1 MRIKRQQSYF
11 GGSFLIVNVAALEG
25 IRVVDSW
32 EGEWSS
38 ELHRNSTAR
47 AQGGGTW
54 GLTGADQGLPALSA
68 PSQREPFIWCW
79 RWYMETPYA
88 LLSTAVFVWKLLCLC
103 PVWW

>member
-1 MRIKRQQSYF
+1 MQLNSFKKRVLFTDQCSVSFAAIILSHFLSISPHCYNQTMDMHIKIQLSYF

-47 AQGGGTW
+47 AQDGGT
-54 GLTGADQGLPALSA
+54 
-68 PSQREPFIWCW
+68 
-79 RWYMETPYA
+79 
-88 LLSTAVFVWKLLCLC
+88 
-103 PVWW
+103 